1 MLMAD
6 EVNGVLRAQRNRK
19 RNLKMISK
27 NFWTEVS
34 DEEESLMNELKEL
47 TELNSEFRE
56 EKEGLESEIEEF
68 EFEMRKEKTL

>member
-1 MLMAD
+1 M
-6 EVNGVLRAQRNRK
+6 R
-19 RNLKMISK
+19 S
-27 NFWTEVS
+27 
-34 DEEESLMNELKEL
+34 ESLMNELKEL